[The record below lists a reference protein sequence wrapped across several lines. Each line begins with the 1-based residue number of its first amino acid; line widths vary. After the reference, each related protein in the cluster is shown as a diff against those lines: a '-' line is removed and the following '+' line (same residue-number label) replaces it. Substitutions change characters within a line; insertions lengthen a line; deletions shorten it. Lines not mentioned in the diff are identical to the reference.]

1 MNVRLMY
8 FSVTRIFVKL
18 HTTVIAKYKAQIQ
31 IKHGFDLNK
40 MDLCCKENLI
50 IRLNLNIKTFRANS
64 TLFNSLKIV
73 LCKLL
78 Y

>member
-1 MNVRLMY
+1 MRLLYMA
-8 FSVTRIFVKL
+8 VTRIFVKL

-50 IRLNLNIKTFRANS
+50 IKAES
-64 TLFNSLKIV
+64 
-73 LCKLL
+73 
-78 Y
+78 